1 MGQPGSGDKR
11 MNSQD
16 VKGNPLEEPQKSLI
30 IDETSKRNK
39 LLVVLE
45 WLVSVIGTI
54 LVWCFLVWD
63 IYEKLFSGQYTGSM
77 SMLILLLFVIL
88 VIVLVGGVWQFY
100 NWYMFHGKDRRQKFP
115 KQSIAEVGNLYGISQ
130 PNMEELQS
138 IRQAAVIQ
146 FKNHKYYYCVAGE
159 PPIEIG
165 MLREK

>member
-1 MGQPGSGDKR
+1 

-54 LVWCFLVWD
+54 LVWCFLARD
-63 IYEKLFSGQYTGSM
+63 IYEKLFSGQYSGSM
-77 SMLILLLFVIL
+77 SMFILLLFVML
-88 VIVLVGGVWQFY
+88 VIVVVAGCWQFY
-100 NWYMFHGKDRRQKFP
+100 NWFLYHGKERRREFP
-115 KQSIAEVGNLYGISQ
+115 RQSIAEVGNLYGISS
-130 PNMEELQS
+130 PNMEKLQS

-146 FKNHKYYYCVAGE
+146 FKDHKYYYCMTGE

>member
-1 MGQPGSGDKR
+1 

-63 IYEKLFSGQYTGSM
+63 IYEKLFS
-77 SMLILLLFVIL
+77 
-88 VIVLVGGVWQFY
+88 
-100 NWYMFHGKDRRQKFP
+100 
-115 KQSIAEVGNLYGISQ
+115 
-130 PNMEELQS
+130 
-138 IRQAAVIQ
+138 
-146 FKNHKYYYCVAGE
+146 
-159 PPIEIG
+159 
-165 MLREK
+165 